1 MQYLIVKSSTWDMD
15 GRCRIQG
22 FMNGMSALDP
32 EARFATLLNAFEV
45 HEWEE
50 LVHQFIEPDHP
61 RLAYEWADIFVDL
74 GGSCQGNDPDRLRY
88 LKECRKQEIPYVYG
102 AATFRSP
109 DSKLVQGVPAVAR
122 GAYSAM
128 QYLASAQQEA
138 RIGADLAFL
147 VEPRAWNKEQDPA
160 KEFERSY
167 TTHPTMN
174 PTRMISQIRG
184 GRDEADV
191 QLVLRRDREGFIYE
205 PKMHDNIKRICMN
218 PEAMFGLIH
227 TLREVHTARY
237 SVAVPAVLYDIA
249 TYNYAQY
256 KTPFR
261 DLERLRH
268 LDWEEVHELAMVT
281 PKLVEEVLSGK
292 TRDNSGDEEVGEG

>member
-1 MQYLIVKSSTWDMD
+1 MQYLIVKASTWDMD

-22 FMNGMSALDP
+22 FMNGMRALDP
-32 EARFATLLNAFEV
+32 EARFSTLLNNFEV
-45 HEWEE
+45 HAWEDI
-50 LVHQFIEPDHP
+50 VHQFIDPDHP

-74 GGSCQGNDPDRLRY
+74 GGFCGGSDPDRIRY
-88 LKECRKQEIPYVYG
+88 LKECREQEIPYVYG

-109 DSKLVQGVPAVAR
+109 EPELVKGVPAVAR

-128 QYLASAQQEA
+128 QYMASAQQEA

-147 VEPRAWNKEQDPA
+147 VEPKAWNKEQDPA
-160 KEFERSY
+160 KAFRRSY

-174 PTRMISQIRG
+174 PSRMISQIREG
-184 GRDEADV
+184 SDETEV

-205 PKMHDNIKRICMN
+205 PKMHDNIKRICMK

-227 TLREVHTARY
+227 TLQEVHTARY

-256 KTPFR
+256 KAPFR
-261 DLERLRH
+261 DLERLRY
-268 LDWEEVHELAMVT
+268 LDWEEMHELAMVT
-281 PKLVEEVLSGK
+281 PKLVEEVLSA
-292 TRDNSGDEEVGEG
+292 S

>member
-1 MQYLIVKSSTWDMD
+1 MQYLIVKASTWDMD

-22 FMNGMSALDP
+22 FMNGMRALDP

-45 HEWEE
+45 KDWPD
-50 LVHQFIEPDHP
+50 LVHQFIDPDHP

-74 GGSCQGNDPDRLRY
+74 GGSCQDKDPDRLRY
-88 LKECRKQEIPYVYG
+88 LKECREQEIPYVYG

-109 DSKLVQGVPAVAR
+109 NSELVQGVPAVAR

-147 VEPRAWNKEQDPA
+147 VEPKAWNEAQDPE
-160 KEFERSY
+160 KEFRRSF
-167 TTHPTMN
+167 TTHPQIN
-174 PTRMISQIRG
+174 PSKMVPGIREG
-184 GRDEADV
+184 NDETDV

-205 PKMHDNIKRICMN
+205 PKLHGNIKRICMK
-218 PEAMFGLIH
+218 PEAMFGLIY
-227 TLREVHTARY
+227 TLKEVHTARY

-268 LDWEEVHELAMVT
+268 LDWEEIHELAMVT
-281 PKLVEEVLSGK
+281 PKLVEEVLNANRSDGGMG
-292 TRDNSGDEEVGEG
+292 GD